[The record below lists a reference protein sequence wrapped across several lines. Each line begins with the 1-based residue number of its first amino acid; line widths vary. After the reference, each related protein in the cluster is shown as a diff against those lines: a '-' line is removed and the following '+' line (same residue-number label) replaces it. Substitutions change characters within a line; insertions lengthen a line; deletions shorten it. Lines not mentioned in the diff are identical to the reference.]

1 MLSGSLGSC
10 HRTSEPAG
18 VSHLWTATQE
28 QRDWR
33 RSSREASSASTSHM
47 GSASTNK
54 VARTQLDGQRVVDDD
69 RMERVQVG
77 LRDCF

>member
-10 HRTSEPAG
+10 HRTSEPTG

-33 RSSREASSASTSHM
+33 HSSHEAFSATTGQM
-47 GSASTNK
+47 GSILIN
-54 VARTQLDGQRVVDDD
+54 
-69 RMERVQVG
+69 
-77 LRDCF
+77 